1 MERTR
6 INERLSYDNE
16 KNKLPPESEFG
27 IKKTIL
33 VLAVVAGCF
42 AILWP
47 KIFYPMIIG
56 PSSYTSTDKS
66 VCCDL
71 IFENDVN
78 TADILQ
84 EMCKNIIKH
93 HQIDPRIRDVLKTN
107 KLTLQSSNFCRDE
120 ILARCG
126 IDMSSFL
133 ADKERLGKSHK
144 QVLEEIRSFNSSIC
158 LKNHY
163 GVSLSK
169 LGIPHLIRYH
179 ILMPHT
185 PIRQERKAPI
195 HAGNSHPAMRE
206 RGRAIPA
213 SHIVPKVDGRPD
225 HVVPKMRPPMGGGGG
240 GRVIMSSQGGGGGGG
255 SSMGIIM
262 PLYTVGILVFFL
274 YTMAKVLRKNSKNE
288 IHQDYRNI
296 EAEREFRNRVFNP
309 AALAS
314 AITGAP
320 YPKKEKTPVPA
331 KPIKTIEELKSQSAG
346 EIEVDML
353 LRRLAD
359 TEAAMERIVVQMGNF
374 SRTIAPSPDNI
385 DCNDE
390 NCCQMQQNDNE
401 KCELPCGIKM
411 SGIKTTAYSKSER
424 KISRPTTPV
433 IPQSKKDDTEREQ
446 TSTNEV
452 FLEGTIPPNCDLFVL
467 DTETQEEENSQC
479 GIILSSKV
487 TLSLIDH
494 NDNLFIKGEKNGDI
508 YVKKKKN
515 KPEFE
520 NGKNKKVDEEDE
532 EDEDDDEE
540 FITAKQDKSRD
551 EIEEDEEDADLRTE
565 NNPFTLSDHHYE
577 MKKKF
582 DDEQNDIDS
591 DEISNEIE
599 DDDDQLD
606 NDNLI
611 VNMKEENKFKSMKIE
626 NIERNKNKK
635 IEEVEDDASEDEES
649 PKNKR

>member
-66 VCCDL
+66 
-71 IFENDVN
+71 
-78 TADILQ
+78 A
-84 EMCKNIIKH
+84 
-93 HQIDPRIRDVLKTN
+93 
-107 KLTLQSSNFCRDE
+107 
-120 ILARCG
+120 
-126 IDMSSFL
+126 
-133 ADKERLGKSHK
+133 
-144 QVLEEIRSFNSSIC
+144 
-158 LKNHY
+158 
-163 GVSLSK
+163 
-169 LGIPHLIRYH
+169 
-179 ILMPHT
+179 

-331 KPIKTIEELKSQSAG
+331 KPIKTIEELKSL
-346 EIEVDML
+346 VDVAPKSICL
-353 LRRLAD
+353 PG
-359 TEAAMERIVVQMGNF
+359 IVV
-374 SRTIAPSPDNI
+374 IPLKI